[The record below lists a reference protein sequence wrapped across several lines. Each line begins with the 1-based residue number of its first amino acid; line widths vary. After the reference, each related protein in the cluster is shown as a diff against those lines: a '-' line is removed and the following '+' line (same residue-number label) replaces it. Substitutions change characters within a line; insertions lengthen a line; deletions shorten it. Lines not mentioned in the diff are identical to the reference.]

1 MKIFFKLLGDFR
13 YLCFALFLS
22 YLYWLFFLIPDWFI
36 KQFYLSLAI
45 LTLGCVFSKQR
56 FFFGILL
63 FLCLSFQA
71 KYFWSPN
78 TVFHSSHKLKQECGQ
93 KADFIEAHFNK
104 RVENY
109 LWLSKGIIGCGK
121 KRFFFASETLR
132 IPKYR
137 FIGVYPNQKIK
148 ITQVKLD
155 QDNSHHSKHTDL
167 SDAFDLNLKISL
179 HSRFTRIKTK
189 NSSKYWQDWKSKA
202 SDYLDNAAKPLYLGI
217 ALADRS
223 DLPRTLRQELQYL
236 GIFHLFAISGLH
248 IGMIFL
254 LFRFLFAKLLA
265 FGIILLHFFSL
276 KFKGLLNQVNV
287 YFYADWAAV
296 SLLWF
301 YLDFINNPLTAIRAW
316 TMLLIWFFIHY
327 FISWIPTNYV
337 LLLIAVS
344 MLLIEPNLITSVG
357 FLLSFFSVFAILVY
371 LKLFGYKEKKMKE
384 YFGLKSILSFAW
396 KNKFSQ
402 NLYKIVAIS
411 FFINLFILP
420 VILYYFQQK
429 NLLGFFNNLFHIPFT
444 GLIYLPAVLLGFILF
459 PLKSFVVIEMLYFA
473 LMQQLGTAW
482 YWVIQKNYTLNA
494 AIIEKVP
501 FLELENSG
509 LNTTFWVFY
518 YFVLGGILFFYFK
531 KS

>member
-1 MKIFFKLLGDFR
+1 M
-13 YLCFALFLS
+13 
-22 YLYWLFFLIPDWFI
+22 
-36 KQFYLSLAI
+36 
-45 LTLGCVFSKQR
+45 
-56 FFFGILL
+56 
-63 FLCLSFQA
+63 
-71 KYFWSPN
+71 
-78 TVFHSSHKLKQECGQ
+78 
-93 KADFIEAHFNK
+93 
-104 RVENY
+104 
-109 LWLSKGIIGCGK
+109 
-121 KRFFFASETLR
+121 
-132 IPKYR
+132 
-137 FIGVYPNQKIK
+137 
-148 ITQVKLD
+148 
-155 QDNSHHSKHTDL
+155 

-327 FISWIPTNYV
+327 FVSWIPTNYV

-357 FLLSFFSVFAILVY
+357 FLLSFLSVFAILVY
-371 LKLFGYKEKKMKE
+371 LKLFAYKEKKITPIKGI
-384 YFGLKSILSFAW
+384 GLKTIGVFMW
-396 KNKFSQ
+396 KNRITQS
-402 NLYKIVAIS
+402 LTKIIAVS
-411 FFINLFILP
+411 FFINLF
-420 VILYYFQQK
+420 YFTY
-429 NLLGFFNNLFHIPFT
+429 ISIST
-444 GLIYLPAVLLGFILF
+444 
-459 PLKSFVVIEMLYFA
+459 KS
-473 LMQQLGTAW
+473 
-482 YWVIQKNYTLNA
+482 
-494 AIIEKVP
+494 
-501 FLELENSG
+501 
-509 LNTTFWVFY
+509 NTTLTSLPLSLPNEIKICRKFDE
-518 YFVLGGILFFYFK
+518 LLK
-531 KS
+531 KYAVEKLSFIKD

>member
-1 MKIFFKLLGDFR
+1 MLKIIGDFR
-13 YLCFALFLS
+13 CLCLALFFS
-22 YLYWLFFLIPDWFI
+22 YIYWLFFTVPDWFI
-36 KQFYLSLAI
+36 KQFYLSLSI
-45 LTLGCVFSKQR
+45 LILGCVFSKQR

-63 FLCLSFQA
+63 FLCLIFQA

-265 FGIILLHFFSL
+265 SSIILLHFFSL

-316 TMLLIWFFIHY
+316 TMLLIWVFMHY
-327 FISWIPTNYV
+327 FVSWIPTNYV

-344 MLLIEPNLITSVG
+344 MLLIEPNLITSVS
-357 FLLSFFSVFAILVY
+357 FLLSFLSVFAILVY
-371 LKLFGYKEKKMKE
+371 LKLFAYKEKKITPIKGI
-384 YFGLKSILSFAW
+384 GLKTIVFFMW
-396 KNKFSQ
+396 KNRITQS
-402 NLYKIVAIS
+402 LTKIIAVS

-420 VILYYFQQK
+420 IFLFYFAQ
-429 NLLGFFNNLFHIPFT
+429 NNLGFAKNS
-444 GLIYLPAVLLGFILF
+444 LLSYFF
-459 PLKSFVVIEMLYFA
+459 FFVCKENKTHRSY
-473 LMQQLGTAW
+473 
-482 YWVIQKNYTLNA
+482 
-494 AIIEKVP
+494 KVR
-501 FLELENSG
+501 
-509 LNTTFWVFY
+509 FY
-518 YFVLGGILFFYFK
+518 
-531 KS
+531 